1 MELGKA
7 AIDNTTVHFLKGDGE
22 PLVQCIIEGLP
33 TSRGFEVV
41 NSVPGKNKNECLYNW
56 KCKIADEINKNLLK
70 PKEPTKSAISLSFF
84 FSSQLH
90 GYRTDFDVENFVK
103 PVIDGIA
110 KGLYSKSWTE
120 EISAENI
127 RFNENDSLLYPIF
140 IERHEIAG
148 LKDKIFVTV
157 WEMS

>member
-1 MELGKA
+1 
-7 AIDNTTVHFLKGDGE
+7 
-22 PLVQCIIEGLP
+22 
-33 TSRGFEVV
+33 VV
-41 NSVPGKNKNECLYNW
+41 IPPGKNKTMLLYLEMS
-56 KCKIADEINKNLLK
+56 IADEINKNLLK